1 MSVLP
6 ISPKFHRMRKIGWI
20 GALGFGFLGSFFL
33 TLWLTKPG
41 APPDTAAERPAAD
54 QLAGHAIANASD
66 LIEAAK
72 EAGLHYSSNR
82 MQGLIDSMSRVNER
96 EVKIGGWLADPQA
109 DATPLTLLVF
119 LGGKRVAAAQTRGQR
134 PDVTNKLGLAFGAE
148 QNVVFS
154 LSFGCRPGEQA
165 IVVGLGADR
174 QFFPLS
180 LPACP

>member
-1 MSVLP
+1 MSALL
-6 ISPKFHRMRKIGWI
+6 ISSQFHRMRKRGWI
-20 GALGFGFLGSFFL
+20 GALSFVFLGSFFL

-66 LIEAAK
+66 LLEAAK
-72 EAGLHYSSNR
+72 EVGLHYSSNR
-82 MQGLIDSMSRVNER
+82 MQGLIESMSRVDER

-119 LGGKRVAAAQTRGQR
+119 LGGKRVAATETRGER
-134 PDVTNKLGLAFGAE
+134 PDVTNKLGLAFGSE
-148 QNVVFS
+148 RNVAFS
-154 LSFGCRPGEQA
+154 VSFGCRPGDQA
-165 IVVGLGADR
+165 IVVGLGRDS
-174 QFFPLS
+174 QFLALS